1 VFRAR
6 LALLIGAG
14 AFVFTSGCALFQ
26 LATDRV
32 ATATV
37 TLTDISGAPRGTALL
52 FQDLEGR
59 VHMQLRGVG
68 LPPGTK
74 GIHFH
79 AVGRCDNQGAG
90 QFATAGPHYNPDAR
104 RHGLSSVDGPHAGD
118 LPNILVA
125 PDGSASADIVTDR
138 VTLTSGPRS
147 LIDDDGTALIIH
159 AQPDDQLTDPSGNS
173 GARIACGVVRIRP

>member
-6 LALLIGAG
+6 PVLLIGACTILL
-14 AFVFTSGCALFQ
+14 VSGCALFQ
-26 LATDRV
+26 LASDRV

-52 FQDLEGR
+52 FQDMAGS
-59 VHMQLRGVG
+59 VHIQLRGVG

-79 AVGRCDNQGAG
+79 AVGRCDNEGAG
-90 QFATAGPHYNPDAR
+90 QFATAGPHFNPDAR

-125 PDGSASADIVTDR
+125 ADGSVSADIVTDR
-138 VTLTSGPRS
+138 VTLTAGPRS
-147 LIDDDGTALIIH
+147 LIDADGSALIIH

-173 GARIACGVVRIRP
+173 GARIACGVVRMRL